1 MFNQLIGKTVDIIIG
16 DTSCPIE
23 LVKKAKQMK
32 IPVISSEY
40 IVQCLING
48 RKLSYDA
55 SPIFSYTYK
64 NSL

>member
-1 MFNQLIGKTVDIIIG
+1 MVDIIIG
-16 DTSCPIE
+16 DISCPIE